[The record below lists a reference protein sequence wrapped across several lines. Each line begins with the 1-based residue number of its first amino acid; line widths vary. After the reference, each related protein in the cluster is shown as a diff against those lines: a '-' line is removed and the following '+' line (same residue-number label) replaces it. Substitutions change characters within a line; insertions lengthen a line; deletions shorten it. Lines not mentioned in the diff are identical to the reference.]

1 MPCAFVKVFEACEE
15 MLGVGLV
22 CVFHTKV
29 VDAKGERY
37 LAADLNKEPGGV
49 LSWHVPRGLEVV
61 FESVVGNETG
71 LLQVVNTFPNF
82 H

>member
-1 MPCAFVKVFEACEE
+1 
-15 MLGVGLV
+15 MLGVGLA
-22 CVFHTKV
+22 CLFHTEV

-37 LAADLNKEPGGV
+37 LAADVSKEPGSV
-49 LSWHVPRGLEVV
+49 FVWHVPRGLEVV

-71 LLQVVNTFPNF
+71 LLQVVHAFPNF

>member
-1 MPCAFVKVFEACEE
+1 

-29 VDAKGERY
+29 VDTKCERY
-37 LAADLNKEPGGV
+37 LASDVSKEPGSV
-49 LSWHVPRGLEVV
+49 FACHVPRGLKVV
-61 FESVVGNETG
+61 FELVVGNATG
-71 LLQVVNTFPNF
+71 LLQAVHAFPNF

>member
-1 MPCAFVKVFEACEE
+1 

-22 CVFHTKV
+22 CVFHTED

-37 LAADLNKEPGGV
+37 LAADVSKDPGSV
-49 LSWHVPRGLEVV
+49 FAWHAPIGLEVV
-61 FESVVGNETG
+61 FELVVGDATG
-71 LLQVVNTFPNF
+71 LLQAVHAFPNF

>member
-1 MPCAFVKVFEACEE
+1 

-22 CVFHTKV
+22 CVFHTEY

-37 LAADLNKEPGGV
+37 LAADVSKDPGSV
-49 LSWHVPRGLEVV
+49 FAWHIPRGLEVV
-61 FESVVGNETG
+61 FDSVVGDATG
-71 LLQVVNTFPNF
+71 LLQAVHAFMNF

>member
-1 MPCAFVKVFEACEE
+1 

-29 VDAKGERY
+29 VDAKAERY
-37 LAADLNKEPGGV
+37 LAADVSKEPGSV
-49 LSWHVPRGLEVV
+49 FSWHVPIGLEMV
-61 FESVVGNETG
+61 FESVVGNAAG
-71 LLQVVNTFPNF
+71 LLQAVHAFPNF

>member
-1 MPCAFVKVFEACEE
+1 

-22 CVFHTKV
+22 CVFHTKA

-37 LAADLNKEPGGV
+37 LAADMSKDPGS
-49 LSWHVPRGLEVV
+49 LFAWHVPRGLEVV
-61 FESVVGNETG
+61 FESVIGDATG
-71 LLQVVNTFPNF
+71 LLQAVHAFPNF